1 MLHQAGPPHG
11 GRARQHALA
20 VVSDQPF
27 LTVPKGQQC
36 CECSD
41 ESWRKDA
48 KGVLGSLQGLNR
60 SQQRAIATAM
70 SSTFTLWQVSSP
82 PQQQTEADL

>member
-1 MLHQAGPPHG
+1 MGE
-11 GRARQHALA
+11 
-20 VVSDQPF
+20 
-27 LTVPKGQQC
+27 QC

-70 SSTFTLWQVSSP
+70 SSTFTLWQVRSLFNRRLVQACKSRRLLRRSHE
-82 PQQQTEADL
+82 TGSHWDA